1 MPESVFGIGCYACYD
16 ADYLRLNITD
26 APDKIGGLLE
36 ADGWTV
42 GEYWTCDNYYAW
54 TEDAICFDYQIYT
67 AEDTGMPDVYPN
79 GLVNISIYTSQRGFE
94 QLLGD

>member
-1 MPESVFGIGCYACYD
+1 MPESVFGIGRYACYD

-42 GEYWTCDNYYAW
+42 DEYWAYDNYYAW

-67 AEDTGMPDVYPN
+67 AEEIETSGVYPKWAREY
-79 GLVNISIYTSQRGFE
+79 LHLHQSMGFWAIAR
-94 QLLGD
+94 